1 MRAVGSIDMRS
12 WRPEVFWLSLLVL
25 AALLACKGGPKAELT
40 QARLGTLSGSGE
52 NLKLRA
58 ETTRLPLIPSKSGNT
73 DENFGICFHYTEP
86 AKLGELAILVSPPS
100 AIKTGSVELEQQKVG
115 DGVRMK
121 LPPMQ
126 GNEGDFCQE
135 MFFEAG
141 DPPGKWRFALQ
152 QGATTVKSWDIDV
165 YAP

>member
-1 MRAVGSIDMRS
+1 MRTPSLGV
-12 WRPEVFWLSLLVL
+12 VWLASVVCV
-25 AALLACKGGPKAELT
+25 ALLACKGGSKAELT
-40 QARLGTLSGSGE
+40 QPRLGTLSGSGE

-58 ETTRLPLIPSKSGNT
+58 ETTRLPLIPSRSGNT
-73 DENFGICFHYTEP
+73 DKNFGICFHYTES

-152 QGATTVKSWDIDV
+152 QGATTVKSWDVDV